1 MLILI
6 RKLEFCI
13 QILFLLLY
21 GTSNFSYSQSGW
33 INQNSGTI
41 ESLNSVKFI
50 NSETGWCVGNNSKI
64 LKTTNSGNNWTV
76 QGNNIVGNSYSLL
89 FTSTVTGYIVGDSNL
104 SGFVFKTTNSGNNW
118 FPIGP
123 KNIYPL
129 KSIYFINKD
138 MGFTAEFIEDM
149 SNELAKIYFTTNA
162 GNSWDSIQTQ
172 YKIIHDIQFLNES
185 TGWLVGGFYEP
196 AQDFVSKTINRGTN
210 WTIQTN
216 SIPPFYC
223 VYFTDSLN
231 GWVGGRSQFQIP
243 SIIRTT
249 NGGTNW
255 LSIFPGTGTIIR
267 SLHFINRNKGWGAGD
282 NRTIQ
287 VTTNAGLN
295 WTRQTIDVE
304 GINYNSIHFTD
315 SLNGWTVGDSGRIL
329 RTTTGGVLTSFTNQS
344 TEIPDKY
351 FLSQNYPNPFNPG
364 TIISYSIPVNVKS
377 ERSTSQGGSKVKL
390 IVYSSLGNEV
400 ATLVNERKNAGSYE
414 VEFNGSNFS
423 SGIYFY
429 SLTVDGNLIDTKKM
443 ILLK

>member
-1 MLILI
+1 M
-6 RKLEFCI
+6 
-13 QILFLLLY
+13 LY

-196 AQDFVSKTINRGTN
+196 AQDFVSKTINRCTN

-216 SIPPFYC
+216 SIPTF
-223 VYFTDSLN
+223 
-231 GWVGGRSQFQIP
+231 
-243 SIIRTT
+243 
-249 NGGTNW
+249 
-255 LSIFPGTGTIIR
+255 
-267 SLHFINRNKGWGAGD
+267 
-282 NRTIQ
+282 
-287 VTTNAGLN
+287 
-295 WTRQTIDVE
+295 
-304 GINYNSIHFTD
+304 
-315 SLNGWTVGDSGRIL
+315 
-329 RTTTGGVLTSFTNQS
+329 
-344 TEIPDKY
+344 
-351 FLSQNYPNPFNPG
+351 
-364 TIISYSIPVNVKS
+364 
-377 ERSTSQGGSKVKL
+377 
-390 IVYSSLGNEV
+390 
-400 ATLVNERKNAGSYE
+400 
-414 VEFNGSNFS
+414 
-423 SGIYFY
+423 
-429 SLTVDGNLIDTKKM
+429 
-443 ILLK
+443 